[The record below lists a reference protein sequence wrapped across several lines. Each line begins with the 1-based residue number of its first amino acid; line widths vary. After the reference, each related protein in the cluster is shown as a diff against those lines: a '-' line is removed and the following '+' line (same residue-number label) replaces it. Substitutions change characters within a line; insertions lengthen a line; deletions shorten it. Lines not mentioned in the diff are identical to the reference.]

1 MTVLFRTDLEKYEQG
16 PGQSAES
23 FGDELVARANMVE
36 FPSHAHREHELTR
49 LFKHGVRPRLRCRLE
64 EIELQHPAGTIFSF
78 HTYKR
83 MLSAQPRG
91 YRPGSPS
98 SRR

>member
-36 FPSHAHREHELTR
+36 FPSPAHREQELTR
-49 LFKHGVRPRLRCRLE
+49 LFKHGVRPELRHRLE
-64 EIELQHPAGTIFSF
+64 EIELQHPSGGDNLWFPHVQADAERDGD
-78 HTYKR
+78 
-83 MLSAQPRG
+83 RG
-91 YRPGSPS
+91 
-98 SRR
+98 